1 MLIGV
6 NHDKNL
12 SLYAFFERA
21 NVTISFF
28 LSIEGNPISGM
39 NIRNTAACS
48 GAYDVFISQF
58 KLNDSFDD
66 YFLLCLWV

>member
-1 MLIGV
+1 M
-6 NHDKNL
+6 

-48 GAYDVFISQF
+48 GAYDLFNQMMYS
-58 KLNDSFDD
+58 LANSN
-66 YFLLCLWV
+66 

>member
-39 NIRNTAACS
+39 NIRNTGACS
-48 GAYDVFISQF
+48 GAYDLFNQMMYS
-58 KLNDSFDD
+58 LANSN
-66 YFLLCLWV
+66 

>member
-1 MLIGV
+1 MLIRV

-48 GAYDVFISQF
+48 GAYDLFNQMMYS
-58 KLNDSFDD
+58 LANSN
-66 YFLLCLWV
+66 